1 MPTAT
6 KINNR
11 LTSLFEK
18 KQADILN
25 IYCTAG
31 YPSIDSTVD
40 MIKTIEAAG
49 ADMMEI
55 GIPFSDP
62 LADGL
67 TIQKSNGIAL
77 KNGISMKV
85 LFEQLKEIRQ
95 TVEMPLL
102 LMGYFNP
109 VLQYGLERF
118 CQDCENCGVDGV
130 IIPDLPIELYVSKY
144 QALFLK
150 HQLANVFLVTPQSSD
165 NRIRLIDEHTQGFIY
180 AISSASTTGSKSN
193 LDGAV
198 GYWNH
203 LTSLNLKSPIL
214 TGFNIK
220 NKATF
225 NHACQHN
232 NGAIIGSAFIN
243 AITDQADVE
252 QAATA
257 FIKSVL
263 Q

>member
-1 MPTAT
+1 MLTAT

-11 LTSLFEK
+11 LTNLFQNK
-18 KQADILN
+18 KANILN

-31 YPSIDSTVD
+31 YPTIESTVD

-49 ADMMEI
+49 ADIMEI

-77 KNGISMKV
+77 ENGISMDV
-85 LFEQLKEIRQ
+85 LFKQLKDIRQ

-118 CQDCENCGVDGV
+118 CQECENCGIDGV
-130 IIPDLPIELYVSKY
+130 IIPDLPIELYIQKY

-150 HQLANVFLVTPQSSD
+150 HQLSNIFLVTPQSTEQ
-165 NRIRLIDEHTQGFIY
+165 RIRLIDEHTQGFIY
-180 AISSASTTGSKSN
+180 AISSASTTGTKSN

-198 GYWNH
+198 SYWNR
-203 LTSLNLKSPIL
+203 LQDLKLKSPIL

-220 NKATF
+220 DKVTF

-252 QAATA
+252 QAAKD
-257 FIKSVL
+257 FIKEVL
-263 Q
+263 A